1 MAKKSKTFS
10 GNVAETLDETAIE
23 PISIERILGE
33 LPIAGDDIL
42 ADLLSATSER
52 TVQPAKLA
60 VAEVIPDP
68 EAEKSAP
75 LPEGLGE
82 ETGATPE
89 YVQKVEEIR
98 QKGRS
103 LAEAEEIAKR
113 DIPAATAP
121 DPQVN
126 QHENIQAPTTEIPVE
141 RPPLTELDSELNTI
155 AAEELVDWYD
165 IIQSVT
171 SVWAYD
177 FFSTPK
183 KAVQTVEEL
192 YPKIAAGKANP
203 GEKALYE
210 KAQEAVL
217 GFTKRKTAF
226 AEQVAMSQGLKQ
238 RTVRLLDKILE
249 ARQVR
254 ISPELLLGFL
264 LLTPLVVNGGKILL
278 EKIGFENADSV
289 LDKFTTFVNSQE
301 SAYWNEK

>member
-1 MAKKSKTFS
+1 MAKRGNKTFK
-10 GNVAETLDETAIE
+10 GNVEAALDETATEPLKIE
-23 PISIERILGE
+23 AILRD

-42 ADLLSATSER
+42 ADLLNSTSDR
-52 TVQPAKLA
+52 TVEPAKLA
-60 VAEVIPDP
+60 VAEFIPDP
-68 EAEKSAP
+68 EAEKAAP

-82 ETGATPE
+82 ETGTRPE
-89 YVQKVEEIR
+89 FVQRVEEIR

-103 LAEAEEIAKR
+103 LAEAEDMARREMPETPSPHQPSPGEGPPVPNE
-113 DIPAATAP
+113 PAP
-121 DPQVN
+121 EKQPF
-126 QHENIQAPTTEIPVE
+126 
-141 RPPLTELDSELNTI
+141 TELDSELNGI
-155 AAEELVDWYD
+155 AAQELVDWYD
-165 IIQSVT
+165 ILQSVLA
-171 SVWAYD
+171 VWSYD

-217 GFTKRKTAF
+217 GFTKRKTSF

-249 ARQVR
+249 VRQVH
-254 ISPELLLGFL
+254 IPPELLLGFL

-278 EKIGFENADSV
+278 EKLGFENADNV
-289 LDKFTTFVNSQE
+289 LDKFTAFVNTQE
-301 SAYWNEK
+301 AAYWNEK

>member
-1 MAKKSKTFS
+1 MAKRSKTFS
-10 GNVAETLDETAIE
+10 GNLAETLDETAIE

-42 ADLLSATSER
+42 ADLLAATSER
-52 TVQPAKLA
+52 TVEPSKLA
-60 VAEVIPDP
+60 VAEIIPDP
-68 EAEKSAP
+68 EAVQTAP

-113 DIPAATAP
+113 HIPEPSADTQAIQTENNDAP
-121 DPQVN
+121 K
-126 QHENIQAPTTEIPVE
+126 TEIPIE
-141 RPPLTELDSELNTI
+141 RPPLTEMDSQLNAI
-155 AAEELVDWYD
+155 AAEELVEWYD

-217 GFTKRKTAF
+217 GFTKRKTVF

-301 SAYWNEK
+301 SAFWNEK